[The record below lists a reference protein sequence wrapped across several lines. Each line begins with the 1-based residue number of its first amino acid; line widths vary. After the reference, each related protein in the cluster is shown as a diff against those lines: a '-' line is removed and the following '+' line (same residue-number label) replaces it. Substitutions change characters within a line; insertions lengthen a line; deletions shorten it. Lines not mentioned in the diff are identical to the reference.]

1 MLELRSPSN
10 QIRQAAFAATAAAT
24 AKVPFI
30 QNSRVFI
37 PINDADAAAKSN
49 HVYRSEVSGADKT
62 TSEAWVVGAPIYF
75 NGTSKKFSTTA
86 TGATLCGYAIEPAL
100 AADTVTPLFYFDSFI
115 NA

>member
-10 QIRQAAFAATAAAT
+10 QIRQAAFAATAAAV

-37 PINDADAAAKSN
+37 PVNDADAGAQSN
-49 HVYRSEVSGADKT
+49 HVYDSEVSGADKT
-62 TSEAWVVGAPIYF
+62 TGEAWVVGAPIYF
-75 NGTSKKFSTTA
+75 NGTTKKFSTTA
-86 TGATLCGYAIEPAL
+86 TGATLCGYALAPAL
-100 AADTVTPLFYFDSFI
+100 AADTATPLFHFYSFI